1 MKTLIISILC
11 FVGISMIHSCS
22 SDEKFLKT
30 KTALT
35 EDEFVSLL
43 KFKTIQHSNSRS
55 NPTIPPTKKTK
66 GILKARIARKSKNCN
81 SGFGLCDFKLF
92 AANSSIEVLSNLLE
106 DNEYLLEV
114 ELDELTN
121 NYYVLLL
128 LDQPLPESATED
140 IASLKIEEDIY
151 WLRDEDSIKDFNIAL
166 NEADNKE
173 KPKEDNESLLLSNE
187 YIKIDEDTL
196 ILDPNLGAYGGYQIG
211 LTTN

>member
-1 MKTLIISILC
+1 M
-11 FVGISMIHSCS
+11 
-22 SDEKFLKT
+22 
-30 KTALT
+30 
-35 EDEFVSLL
+35 
-43 KFKTIQHSNSRS
+43 
-55 NPTIPPTKKTK
+55 
-66 GILKARIARKSKNCN
+66 
-81 SGFGLCDFKLF
+81 
-92 AANSSIEVLSNLLE
+92 E